1 MDVNLPF
8 PRRGLNDNWSFEQ
21 QPTETTVAARNVRSV
36 DPTNRR
42 TRGAQRSGLAKHYES
57 LGVVPGSSPVLAFES
72 IVYDNKTVTYD
83 AIDDADLEAVWSKK
97 TEANTAVRNL
107 QTDAFGNLYA
117 ITGKALEK
125 RNPDGAL
132 LWAFT
137 VPVENDNF
145 TLGPLAVGADLG
157 VYLAV
162 DGGAPSSEGA
172 SVYRVNQQP
181 VANSF
186 DTEPVLAWQLVTDRW
201 VREIRLRGSDLVI
214 LEQDDKAHQSFVSTI
229 TATNLPQP
237 IVQGTFEVPYPSTC
251 MAVKSDGTVYTGHPY
266 AAGRD
271 SLPLKP
277 GVGLSLESWTP
288 DELTA
293 DEGVVWADLRA
304 EDLLRDDGEAV
315 NFWGDRSGNA
325 RNLYAGVQPN
335 GDAEL
340 PAPTYRASGSTNKPS
355 VYFDGSQGLFSL
367 PGGGHDA
374 QRDSCKTLVP
384 NHGDGAYAVFIV
396 CRPETSSLSKEK
408 DDLGEDINA
417 PRWVFDQ
424 LANTAYLGT
433 DTINFDNGYNE
444 DHRSALV
451 MNSEPFSSA
460 GNYDYTWSTK
470 KDRKW
475 GSYAAGKVRAMTSAS
490 GLLNTGSD
498 ATGSTDAG
506 FMPAHRGAGYAAWPA
521 AGEFDDPD
529 SELPGEGL
537 CVLTFLHCGGLSE
550 CLEISGTGD
559 GLLSIA
565 LDEASQD
572 LATNWYE
579 NSSSQTFELFI
590 GATSY
595 GTSFTFWGSTA
606 QVVDPAA
613 SPAIPSGP
621 VTARLVPVASG
632 VPLRNL
638 MSRSLLRV
646 NGKPVDRWE
655 ALPMSYAGADG
666 TSAGNDRHRKNVD
679 ANPTGLGWPMVDEH
693 LRGFRGEIMQVFVL
707 GRRQDAA
714 GTATLTVNSVTDTYW
729 SYPTVCTHP
738 FTAANQR
745 SGESADPAWF
755 DVGVGGRS
763 STMEKIEGWLAHRHG
778 FHAKLSFGAAP
789 ATDFNHP
796 HAPFSATGKSY
807 DIPLLDNFA
816 SSGQAWIPRKRSN
829 AAMVAKHDQAG
840 KMLWCLLSEIDGGNG
855 DIVYEDLA
863 GTTGGALRVSNSRPT
878 CGIELGPDGEI
889 FLVGAGEGSRADE
902 FCMVRITDD
911 ADGINASRNPALEGV
926 GWWYLSGS
934 GSGTLKMTFPEDVTI
949 RPRIDEF
956 GNVYIP
962 LPPGT
967 LLDGVA
973 SEYALR
979 VYGPDAAALNQITTL
994 GGAGYQGG
1002 YAVALPPT
1010 NPDYYTD

>member
-1 MDVNLPF
+1 MDTNIPF
-8 PRRGLNDNWSFEQ
+8 PRRGLNDNWAFGT
-21 QPTETTVAARNVRSV
+21 QPAESTVSEKNVRSV

-42 TRGAQRSGLAKHYES
+42 TRGAQRSGLSKHYES
-57 LGVVPGSSPVLAFES
+57 VGVLPGGSPVLAFES

-83 AIDDADLEAVWSKK
+83 AIADADLEAVWAKK

-107 QTDAFGNLYA
+107 QTDAYGNLYA

-132 LWAFT
+132 LWT
-137 VPVENDNF
+137 YTIPVENDKF
-145 TLGPLAVGADLG
+145 TLGPLEVGADLG

-162 DGGAPSSEGA
+162 DGGAPSSKGA

-186 DTEPVLAWQLVTDRW
+186 DTEPILAWQLVTDRW
-201 VREIRLRGSDLVI
+201 VREIRLVGADLLI

-237 IVQGTFEVPYPSTC
+237 TVQGTFEVPYPSTC
-251 MAVKSDGTVYTGHPY
+251 MAVKKDGSVITGHPY
-266 AAGRD
+266 SDSRD

-277 GVGLSLESWTP
+277 GVGLGLESWTP
-288 DELTA
+288 DELTE
-293 DEGVVWADLRA
+293 DEAVVWADLRA
-304 EDLLRDDGEAV
+304 EDLLLEDGDAV
-315 NFWGDRSGNA
+315 NFWGDRSGND
-325 RNLYAGVQPN
+325 RSLYTGVQPN
-335 GDAEL
+335 GDVAL
-340 PAPTYRASGSTNKPS
+340 PGPVFRASGSTNRPS
-355 VYFDGSQGLFSL
+355 VYFDGSQGLFST
-367 PGGGHDA
+367 PGGGTDA
-374 QRDSCKTLVP
+374 QRDACKTLVP
-384 NHGDGAYAVFIV
+384 NHGDGAYAIFIV

-424 LANTAYLGT
+424 LANTAYLGS
-433 DTINFDNGYNE
+433 DTTNFDNGYNE

-451 MNSEPFSSA
+451 INSEPFSSG

-470 KDRKW
+470 SDRKW

-490 GLLNTGSD
+490 GLLNTASD

-506 FMPAHRGAGYAAWPA
+506 FMPANRGAGFAAWPA

-529 SELPGEGL
+529 SSLPGEGL

-550 CLEISGTGD
+550 CIEISGEGD
-559 GLLSIA
+559 GFFSVTLDDASRA
-565 LDEASQD
+565 LVENWYQNNASQ
-572 LATNWYE
+572 TY
-579 NSSSQTFELFI
+579 ELFI
-590 GATSY
+590 GTTSH
-595 GTSFTFWGSTA
+595 GTNFTFVGSTA
-606 QVVDPAA
+606 TIADASA
-613 SPAIPSGP
+613 SPSIPSGA

-632 VPLRNL
+632 VPDRNL
-638 MSRSLLRV
+638 MTRSLLRV

-666 TSAGNDRHRKNVD
+666 TLAGDDRHRKNVD
-679 ANPTGLGWPMVDEH
+679 ANPTGLGWPMVDEQ

-714 GTATLTVNSVTDTYW
+714 DAATLTVNSVSDTYW

-738 FTAANQR
+738 LTAANQR
-745 SGESADPAWF
+745 TGESADPSWY
-755 DVGVGGRS
+755 DVGAGALS

-778 FHAKLSFGAAP
+778 FHAKLSFGATP

-796 HAPFSATGKSY
+796 HAPFSASGKTY
-807 DIPLLDNFA
+807 DIPLLDDFA
-816 SSGQAWIPRKRSN
+816 SSGQAWIVRKRSD
-829 AAMVAKHDQAG
+829 AAMLVKHDQAG

-855 DIVYEDLA
+855 DIVHEDLA
-863 GTTGGALRVSNSRPT
+863 GVTGGVLRVSSSRPT
-878 CGIELGPDGEI
+878 CGVEVGPDGEI
-889 FLVGAGEGSRADE
+889 VAVGAGEGLRSDK
-902 FCMVRITDD
+902 FCVVRITDD
-911 ADGINASRNPALEGV
+911 TDGIDDSRNPALEGV
-926 GWWYLSGS
+926 GWWYISDTGS
-934 GSGTLKMTFPEDVTI
+934 ATLKMSFPADVTL

-967 LLDGVA
+967 LLDGVE

-979 VYGPDAAALNQITTL
+979 VYGPDATALNQITTL
-994 GGAGYQGG
+994 GGSGYQGG
-1002 YAVALPPT
+1002 YAVALPPV